1 MKIICVTDAGFT
13 NLQWNNAPVELHI
26 LYPYSLGDGATRPP
40 VSAIRRARLCGTR
53 TAVELAARPAVKTS
67 NRLFS
72 INRTETRGQIKPSTR
87 QPDCMSRADN
97 VNCATHHSARSRT
110 RARQSAR
117 PDAVSCH
124 HTGFHCSL
132 LSARRQPTR
141 ARKRHTSVHARFTVH
156 FGAVRGCGFGGL
168 YSSHPVAWPP
178 RALDVGVM
186 SSQVKSSRSRPVQWF
201 QLQV

>member
-1 MKIICVTDAGFT
+1 
-13 NLQWNNAPVELHI
+13 
-26 LYPYSLGDGATRPP
+26 
-40 VSAIRRARLCGTR
+40 
-53 TAVELAARPAVKTS
+53 
-67 NRLFS
+67 
-72 INRTETRGQIKPSTR
+72 
-87 QPDCMSRADN
+87 MSRADN

-178 RALDVGVM
+178 RALDVGVK
-186 SSQVKSSRSRPVQWF
+186 SSQVGVALCSGSNCRYESDVGSTARCDDGLTSAAPVLMDTAGESACDCSGTSGEEACRISRLSLKLPRLRGVLSLREGGVDRCPRCSF
-201 QLQV
+201 S